1 MQFDVYIDR
10 LVQHKTLTEVMKS
23 SNANS
28 TLWIVRVGKLSV
40 SIEILKP
47 ERNKNHGRPTK
58 SGGRTKSDD

>member
-1 MQFDVYIDR
+1 MEFDVYFDR

-47 ERNKNHGRPTK
+47 ERNINHERPTE
-58 SGGRTKSDD
+58 SRGCT